1 MQILNIADRD
11 QLNGEWRYVNADIL
25 SRDRHHSLCIPGNL
39 TVVHPI
45 SVMGGRYV
53 SPRRQNQDLH
63 VLEEGRIRP
72 DIEVTSPV
80 VPVLWP
86 LKNDGWGWSVGHS
99 AAG

>member
-1 MQILNIADRD
+1 MQIFCQGIAT
-11 QLNGEWRYVNADIL
+11 IL
-25 SRDRHHSLCIPGNL
+25 CAYPATLPWFILFRSR
-39 TVVHPI
+39 
-45 SVMGGRYV
+45 GGRYV

-72 DIEVTSPV
+72 DIEATSPV